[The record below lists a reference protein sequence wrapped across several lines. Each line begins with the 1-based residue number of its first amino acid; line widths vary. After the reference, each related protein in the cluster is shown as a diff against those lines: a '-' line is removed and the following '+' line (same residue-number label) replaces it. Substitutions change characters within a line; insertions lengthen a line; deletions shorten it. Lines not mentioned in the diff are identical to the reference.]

1 MYGEGNFPFFFLP
14 SIFIFM
20 GNNKSTY
27 IPSQIKDNK
36 NYRLGTNSIKLFL
49 VKRYVKIKGLTERRR
64 YS

>member
-27 IPSQIKDNK
+27 IPSQIKDN
-36 NYRLGTNSIKLFL
+36 RKLSPWNKFYK
-49 VKRYVKIKGLTERRR
+49 VIFGKKIC
-64 YS
+64 